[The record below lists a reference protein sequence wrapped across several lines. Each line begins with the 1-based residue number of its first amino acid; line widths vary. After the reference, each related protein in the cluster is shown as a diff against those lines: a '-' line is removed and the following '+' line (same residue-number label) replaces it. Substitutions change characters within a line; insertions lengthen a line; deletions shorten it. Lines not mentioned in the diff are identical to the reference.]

1 MLSSLFVLD
10 LFNLKYQSVLLMRKY
25 PTNPADDLLVWH
37 VCVCVNVKV
46 CVNVCACAICACEW
60 VCVCVYVG
68 AMAKCIWT
76 GMQICVFLEHL
87 PGFFRSR
94 FGDRNEKIGQKFKN

>member
-37 VCVCVNVKV
+37 VCVCVYV
-46 CVNVCACAICACEW
+46 CECESVCER
-60 VCVCVYVG
+60 VCVCVNE
-68 AMAKCIWT
+68 
-76 GMQICVFLEHL
+76 CVCVCVCNLCM
-87 PGFFRSR
+87 
-94 FGDRNEKIGQKFKN
+94 